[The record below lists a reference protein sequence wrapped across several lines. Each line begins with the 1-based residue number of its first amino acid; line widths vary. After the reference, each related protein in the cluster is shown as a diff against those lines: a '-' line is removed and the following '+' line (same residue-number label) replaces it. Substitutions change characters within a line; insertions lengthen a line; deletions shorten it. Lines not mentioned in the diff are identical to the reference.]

1 MGNSG
6 AVDENGVQTATTSF
20 ARTSAPA
27 QNTRNHSFYE
37 APFCCER
44 LRCGRWKAVG
54 RKINWGNRGG
64 ERARDA
70 MRRSGLNKKKKSRML
85 GSAAKERR
93 RAWLRAHTR
102 GDAAR
107 SERTTVHFSTVHPPA
122 QSRAQKRPPR
132 IITSVKTLP
141 SPSPFRSHAASTSFR
156 N

>member
-1 MGNSG
+1 MGNSE

-70 MRRSGLNKKKKSRML
+70 MRRSGLNKKKKITHVGLRGEGKEACM
-85 GSAAKERR
+85 AA
-93 RAWLRAHTR
+93 RAHK

-107 SERTTVHFSTVHPPA
+107 SERTTVHF
-122 QSRAQKRPPR
+122 
-132 IITSVKTLP
+132 LP
-141 SPSPFRSHAASTSFR
+141 CTPQHKLVPGWSAKFLQREAFGAVQ
-156 N
+156 